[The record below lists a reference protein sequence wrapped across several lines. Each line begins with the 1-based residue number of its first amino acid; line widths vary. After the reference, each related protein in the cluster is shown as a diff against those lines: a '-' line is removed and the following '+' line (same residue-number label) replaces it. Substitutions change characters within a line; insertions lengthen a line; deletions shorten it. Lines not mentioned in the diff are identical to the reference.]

1 LAARILS
8 DLGVDLSGVA
18 ELLAFGV
25 HSSPM
30 IDLALARCGRWTRTS
45 LDALDATAKA
55 RRWLGADGIPELLD
69 DLGVLGYVRGVARG
83 KSACTLVGA
92 LLKQMGLTT
101 VSGKVWRDDG
111 KWENSHW
118 VAAEALR
125 LACSRARRC
134 FKRLLGEEV
143 PEPAVLDGTG
153 GEPAEDLAP
162 DNDLLIKFTCV
173 DDDPTRWQVT
183 AEPVP
188 G

>member
-1 LAARILS
+1 
-8 DLGVDLSGVA
+8 
-18 ELLAFGV
+18 
-25 HSSPM
+25 
-30 IDLALARCGRWTRTS
+30 
-45 LDALDATAKA
+45 
-55 RRWLGADGIPELLD
+55 
-69 DLGVLGYVRGVARG
+69 
-83 KSACTLVGA
+83 LVGA